1 MFCAGG
7 LDFHQS
13 CGLKLIPKLRR
24 AANLSQ
30 PLRSAFPRDHCGAPM
45 CGRAV
50 SVLVLPV
57 HAPDAIP
64 GTGAS
69 FVLWLGPVGRVGD
82 PPCPSRSSMPCA
94 QRSGVAI
101 YSSSGTP
108 RRVVCIRRL
117 HPRDACCSGGCHSGR
132 PCQKWYV
139 TVWGGAKRIVWPG
152 RSYSSRCPCRR
163 VGRVARP
170 LRSSRLP
177 LC

>member
-1 MFCAGG
+1 VLCAGG
-7 LDFHQS
+7 LDFRQS
-13 CGLKLIPKLRR
+13 CGLKWIPKLRR
-24 AANLSQ
+24 AASLSQ
-30 PLRSAFPRDHCGAPM
+30 PLRSAFPSDHCGAPL
-45 CGRAV
+45 CGKAV

-94 QRSGVAI
+94 QQGSVAI

-108 RRVVCIRRL
+108 RHVVCIRYL
-117 HPRDACCSGGCHSGR
+117 YPRDACCSGGCHGGR

-139 TVWGGAKRIVWPG
+139 TVRGGAKRIVWPG
-152 RSYSSRCPCRR
+152 RSSSRRCPRRR
-163 VGRVARP
+163 VGHFARP
-170 LRSSRLP
+170 LSSSRLP